1 MATGTAGT
9 TARQFHQQMVH
20 YIRKGFTFAN
30 AATTIT
36 VGILPAGAI
45 IIHPISGLFVSQ
57 VFNAGTNN
65 RVDIGASTDTGT
77 NNYGTLMLLTAL
89 GVVPL
94 DEGLTLSPKTTA
106 DTTVQAYID
115 VTGTPATTGAADIV
129 IAYSVNNDG

>member
-1 MATGTAGT
+1 MATGTAGS
-9 TARQFHQQMVH
+9 TARQYHQQMVH
-20 YIRKGFTFAN
+20 YLRKGFTKAN

-45 IIHPISGLFVSQ
+45 IQYTMSGLYVSE

-77 NNYGTLMLLTAL
+77 NNYGTLLALTAL

-94 DEGLTLSPKTTA
+94 DEGLTISPKTTA

-115 VTGTPATTGAADIV
+115 VTGTAATTGAADIV
-129 IAYSVNNDG
+129 IAFIPNNDA